1 MLDEM
6 GHAKV
11 CDFGLAKP
19 FTVGVEL
26 NTLEGT
32 VPEGKAQH
40 SPSCAIGTLRY
51 MAPEVLKQREHDVE
65 VHYNEAADV
74 FSFGVLLWELA
85 ARETYFAGFS
95 GQQVALEMAPAGRR
109 PPLRLPAGLEP
120 LNELIKECWH
130 QEPARRP
137 SMSACAERL
146 LRLVRSAGPAGER
159 AGEQEAVQLS
169 KSTTTTNTASSSS

>member
-109 PPLRLPAGLEP
+109 PPFACRPASSPSTSSSKSAGTRSP
-120 LNELIKECWH
+120 RGGH
-130 QEPARRP
+130 QCPRAR
-137 SMSACAERL
+137 SAC
-146 LRLVRSAGPAGER
+146 S
-159 AGEQEAVQLS
+159 
-169 KSTTTTNTASSSS
+169 ASSAALGLRVSEPESKKPCS